1 MDLKSNEPFWLIK
14 NGLIHSYPS
23 LQEDL
28 HCDVLIVGG
37 GITGSLIAHQCV
49 KEGYKTVLIDKREIG
64 NGSSSATTSMLQY
77 EIDTPLYQ
85 LIEMMGTAG
94 AEACYHACA
103 AAIDQ
108 LAAIAAE
115 IKSKAGFKKKK
126 SVYFASRKKDR
137 AWLKKEFEARE
148 AAGFDVAWYEEAA
161 LKKKTHINKSY
172 GAIISNLGASVDA
185 FQLLHEIL
193 HYNTQKGLHVYDK
206 TSLEN
211 VTFKAGKHNCSLATG
226 HTITATK
233 IIYCVGYESANMI
246 PEKFVDLISTYAII
260 SEVDP
265 ILEKTYKD
273 YLIWDTAD
281 PYIYMR
287 STADGRVLIGG
298 EDEEFRNPK
307 KRDDLIAKKTQ
318 KLLRSFQSINPT
330 LSFRTD
336 FSWAGTFGVTKD
348 GLPYIGTHAQF
359 PEAYFVL
366 GFGGNGITFSVTGME
381 MASAWLKGDSHQ
393 LSPYFAFNR

>member
-1 MDLKSNEPFWLIK
+1 M
-14 NGLIHSYPS
+14 H
-23 LQEDL
+23 
-28 HCDVLIVGG
+28 H
-37 GITGSLIAHQCV
+37 
-49 KEGYKTVLIDKREIG
+49 
-64 NGSSSATTSMLQY
+64 
-77 EIDTPLYQ
+77 
-85 LIEMMGTAG
+85 
-94 AEACYHACA
+94 
-103 AAIDQ
+103 
-108 LAAIAAE
+108 
-115 IKSKAGFKKKK
+115 
-126 SVYFASRKKDR
+126 
-137 AWLKKEFEARE
+137 
-148 AAGFDVAWYEEAA
+148 
-161 LKKKTHINKSY
+161 
-172 GAIISNLGASVDA
+172 
-185 FQLLHEIL
+185 
-193 HYNTQKGLHVYDK
+193 NTQKGLHVYDK

-381 MASAWLKGDSHQ
+381 MASAWLKGDSHR